1 MLYEPNGLNLVDIY
15 LALKQNSWKLI
26 PYLYIMVSWLLKILK
41 NIYIKQFFLILEQ
54 FFLVFYIKNEN
65 KVRNNSFTLFSCY
78 SIQNCN
84 IPT

>member
-1 MLYEPNGLNLVDIY
+1 
-15 LALKQNSWKLI
+15 
-26 PYLYIMVSWLLKILK
+26 MVSWLLKILK